1 MMSPADWLQAWQSDG
16 VKVASAELMYYRS
29 KVGAFAR
36 LQRLRP
42 ARSQTGVLQ
51 SKIKGRG
58 MEFDEVRHYQA
69 GDDVRSIDWRVTAR
83 TGSPHTKLFREERER
98 PVLFVVDLSHAMH
111 FGSQLLLKSV
121 QACHLVAALAWQ
133 AVSHGDRVGTLIGNP
148 QGHSELRPQARHHG
162 VMRIIQQLLQQQH
175 QSLNSWQPQ
184 AQNDTTAAA
193 LNANDVWQHLLQRA
207 QQLAKPGTRIYLISD
222 WAAPQPQQLQL
233 LQALQRHC
241 QVHAIQVFDP
251 LERALPSQLAG
262 HNLSFTDNTR
272 QWLMPAYASVQRQQ
286 FQQFAIQQQQA
297 LQHLMQQHGVLL
309 TEVSAAQAL
318 EQQWPELRL

>member
-1 MMSPADWLQAWQSDG
+1 MMRPADWLQAWQSDG
-16 VKVASAELMYYRS
+16 VTVASAELMYYRS
-29 KVGAFAR
+29 KVAAFAR
-36 LQRLRP
+36 LQRMRP
-42 ARSQTGVLQ
+42 ARSQTGAIQ

-133 AVSHGDRVGTLIGNP
+133 AVSRGDRVGALIGNP

-175 QSLNSWQPQ
+175 QSLNSWRQLGGDEG
-184 AQNDTTAAA
+184 ALAVIAAA
-193 LNANDVWQHLLQRA
+193 EVWKNLLQRA

-222 WAAPQPQQLQL
+222 WTAHQPHHLTL
-233 LQALQRHC
+233 IQALQRHC
-241 QVHAIQVFDP
+241 QVHAIQLFDP
-251 LERALPSQLAG
+251 LERELPPQLADQ
-262 HNLSFTDNTR
+262 NLSFSNHSQ
-272 QWLMPAYASVQRQQ
+272 QWLMPAHASAQRQQ
-286 FQQFAIQQQQA
+286 FQQFATQQQQQ
-297 LQHLMQQHGVLL
+297 LQHIMQQHGLLL
-309 TEVSAAQAL
+309 TQVNAAQAL